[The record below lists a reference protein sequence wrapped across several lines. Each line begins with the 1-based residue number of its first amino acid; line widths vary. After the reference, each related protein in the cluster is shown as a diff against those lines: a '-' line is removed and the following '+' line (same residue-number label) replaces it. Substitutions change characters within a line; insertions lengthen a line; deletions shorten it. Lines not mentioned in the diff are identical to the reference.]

1 MPRVSGSAWPWLLAD
16 DSDAIVGIRSGNVDQ
31 LFVFSND
38 DALNIDMSNLAAT
51 WNSAGTTFN
60 AIKMNVTDTASAA
73 ASLLLDLQ
81 VGGTSQFR
89 VSKGGAISVESTI
102 ELGHASDTT
111 LARGSA
117 GVLTVEGN
125 TVYTSSNLP
134 GTAITWT
141 ATQTFNTNIVLGG
154 AQSFHVRNTSGG
166 FNGSTQGAQAFLFS
180 DNVWYFDNYQGGGF
194 TFRSTSS
201 ATFGV
206 WTPSTF
212 THNSNTVYHAGNLP
226 STAITWTANQTLS
239 NVDLVLA
246 TGAGTKIGTATNQKL
261 GFFNATPVVQPTAV
275 ADATD
280 AASVITQLNALLS
293 RMRNLG
299 LIAT

>member
-1 MPRVSGSAWPWLLAD
+1 MATKPL
-16 DSDAIVGIRSGNVDQ
+16 SD
-31 LFVFSND
+31 LT
-38 DALNIDMSNLAAT
+38 AT
-51 WNSAGTTFN
+51 WNAGGTTFN

-73 ASLLLDLQ
+73 GSMLLDLQ

-89 VSKGGAISVESTI
+89 VSKGGAVSVGSTI

-125 TVYTSSNLP
+125 TVYTSSNLS
-134 GTAITWT
+134 GTEITWS
-141 ATQTFNTNIVLGG
+141 ATQTFSNTIIAANQTLITGTGDIDG
-154 AQSFHVRNTSGG
+154 AKWLQKLGG
-166 FNGSTQGAQAFLFS
+166 FNFSFLS
-180 DNVWYFDNYQGGGF
+180 DNSD
-194 TFRSTSS
+194 SS
-201 ATFGV
+201 SFETITFGGRTYRSKV
-206 WTPSTF
+206 VFEPTGVVKAVNFSAAG
-212 THNSNTVYHAGNLP
+212 NTVYHAGNLP
-226 STAITWTANQTLS
+226 GTAITWTANQTLS

-293 RMRNLG
+293 RMRTLG

>member
-1 MPRVSGSAWPWLLAD
+1 MSTQN
-16 DSDAIVGIRSGNVDQ
+16 IY
-31 LFVFSND
+31 
-38 DALNIDMSNLAAT
+38 ALTDT
-51 WNSAGTTFN
+51 WNAGGTTFT
-60 AIKMNVTDTASAA
+60 AIKMDVLDTASAA
-73 ASLLLDLQ
+73 GSALIDLQ

-89 VSKGGAISVESTI
+89 VSKGGAVSVGSTI

-117 GVLTVEGN
+117 GVVTVEGN

-141 ATQTFNTNIVLGG
+141 AVQNISAAATATASVLTLNATDSFGYKIRLQDNGNLRGYLGANNTYILTVGDAGGVDRLDLTGG
-154 AQSFHVRNTSGG
+154 ASPVLRVNT
-166 FNGSTQGAQAFLFS
+166 
-180 DNVWYFDNYQGGGF
+180 
-194 TFRSTSS
+194 
-201 ATFGV
+201 
-206 WTPSTF
+206 
-212 THNSNTVYHAGNLP
+212 NTVYHAGNLP
-226 STAITWTANQTLS
+226 GTAITWTANQTLS
-239 NVDLVLA
+239 NVDLVLG
-246 TGAGTKIGTATNQKL
+246 TSAGTKIGTATNQKL

-293 RMRNLG
+293 RMRSLG